1 MSAYV
6 PPHRKRDKNEQEWEC
21 QKCVVGDFWEIE
33 RRPARNLSHI
43 MKCFN
48 CGTRKPGYSVLGFGL
63 QVRRAQDKIIV
74 RSSGRV
80 IKSKHC
86 IPDGYATLD
95 DWIKHLK
102 KDVIP
107 MMKQKCNPWEV
118 FTYIPIE
125 VFETNIFPLVQMLK
139 ESPTAD
145 PKPRPPHGCR
155 LVGREAYTPLKDQK
169 NMIKAEIIPLARC
182 AQVCRSWNTC
192 FKRNEFWK
200 KLYLCRKVLDF
211 YENRLQ
217 TLASTKL
224 RRLTSLSLWTND
236 DIYSNR
242 CSLKV
247 INLSKIPFDIYWIS
261 QNEAEYKP
269 DYKGTVLPSK
279 VMKGTKHYHDGFNI
293 QTYPGHKWFCIP
305 RLSWLLDNHV
315 SSLGFAWI
323 IDILQLENMN
333 TFDAEGNDLGT
344 KPYSVIRITEKHP
357 DDYRYIA
364 GTQKEYKNYQ
374 HAVMKQVINKDILKR
389 QREDNGHIQKVNLK
403 DRKALAQRLNS
414 KDEAIRHYECTN
426 RDLDYILKIVQ

>member
-1 MSAYV
+1 METMSAYV
-6 PPHRKRDKNEQEWEC
+6 PPHRKRYMNEQEWEC

-43 MKCFN
+43 MRCFN

-63 QVRRAQDKIIV
+63 QKKRSQDKIIV
-74 RSSGRV
+74 KSSGQV

-95 DWIKHLK
+95 EWINHLK
-102 KDVIP
+102 KNVVP
-107 MMKQKCNPWEV
+107 MMKQKYNFWEV

-125 VFETNIFPLVQMLK
+125 VFEANIFPLVQMLK
-139 ESPTAD
+139 ESPTA
-145 PKPRPPHGCR
+145 RPNKC
-155 LVGREAYTPLKDQK
+155 EAYTPLKDQK

-200 KLYLCRKVLDF
+200 KLYLCRKVIDH
-211 YENRLQ
+211 YYNRID
-217 TLASTKL
+217 TYTDVKFK
-224 RRLTSLSLWTND
+224 RLTNLHHWTND

-242 CSLKV
+242 CSMKV
-247 INLSKIPFDIYWIS
+247 INLSEIPFDIYWIYRRG
-261 QNEAEYKP
+261 EANPQGRKSI
-269 DYKGTVLPSK
+269 YKGTALAHK
-279 VMKGTKHYHDGFNI
+279 VTKGTKRYHGFNI
-293 QTYPGHKWFCIP
+293 QTYPGHNWFCLP
-305 RLSWLLDNHV
+305 KLSWLLDNPV
-315 SSLGFAWI
+315 SSIGFTWTV
-323 IDILQLENMN
+323 DILHLENM
-333 TFDAEGNDLGT
+333 DAVDTEGNAIGT
-344 KPYSVIRITEKHP
+344 KPYHVVRITEKNP
-357 DDYRYIA
+357 EDYRYIA
-364 GTQKEYKNYQ
+364 GTQKKYKNYQ

-389 QREDNGHIQKVNLK
+389 QREDNGHMQKDNLK